1 MTFINAARSL
11 AATIFLLSA
20 SAAAYT
26 GTTTQ
31 NFVNTARHTK
41 GIVVA
46 VHHGT
51 ADIAVQSPNGSAIQI
66 TQPTP
71 PNAVRGAAV
80 DLLTK
85 SFPDGHADT
94 RLNNDHILW
103 SPMWTWIETAF
114 AALLAAIYGQQ
125 LLTDPLS
132 VIGFK
137 SWRLGKPST

>member
-1 MTFINAARSL
+1 MTFINAARIL
-11 AATIFLLSA
+11 AAAIFLLSA

-26 GTTTQ
+26 GITTQ
-31 NFVNTARHTK
+31 HFVDTARHTK

-46 VHHGT
+46 VHDGT
-51 ADIAVQSPNGSAIQI
+51 ADIAVQSTNGPAIQI

-71 PNAVRGAAV
+71 PHATQGDAV

-85 SFPDGHADT
+85 SFPEGQTDA
-94 RLNNDHILW
+94 RLDNAHTLW

-137 SWRLGKPST
+137 SWRLGKTR

>member
-1 MTFINAARSL
+1 MTFITAARIL
-11 AATIFLLSA
+11 AAAIFLLSA

-26 GTTTQ
+26 GLITQ
-31 NFVNTARHTK
+31 SFVNTARHTK
-41 GIVVA
+41 GTIVA
-46 VHHGT
+46 IHDTT
-51 ADIAVQSPNGSAIQI
+51 ADIAVPSTNGPFIQI

-71 PNAVRGAAV
+71 PHAVQGDAV

-85 SFPDGHADT
+85 TFPDGQIDT
-94 RLNNDHILW
+94 RLNNEHTLW
-103 SPMWTWIETAF
+103 STMWTWIETAF

-137 SWRLGKPST
+137 SWRLGKPE

>member
-1 MTFINAARSL
+1 MTFITAARIF
-11 AATIFLLSA
+11 AAAIFILGA

-26 GTTTQ
+26 GLTTQ

-41 GIVVA
+41 GTIVA
-46 VHHGT
+46 IHDGT
-51 ADIAVQSPNGSAIQI
+51 ADIAVQSTNGPSIQI

-71 PNAVRGAAV
+71 PHAMQGDAV

-85 SFPDGHADT
+85 SSSDGQIDT
-94 RLNNDHILW
+94 RLNSDHILW

-137 SWRLGKPST
+137 SWRLGKPK